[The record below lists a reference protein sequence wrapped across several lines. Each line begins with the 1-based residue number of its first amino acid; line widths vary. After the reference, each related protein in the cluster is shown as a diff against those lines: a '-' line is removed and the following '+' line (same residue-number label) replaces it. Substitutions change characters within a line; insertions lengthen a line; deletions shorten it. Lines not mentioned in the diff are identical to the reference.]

1 MMKNIGILLV
11 IFLVSIAGFAQKS
24 PADYGMDTTQTL
36 PVGLEVGS
44 KAPKFK
50 TTDIDGNAIVMK
62 DLLKQGPVVIIF
74 YRGEWCPVC
83 NRYLAELNNSLPEIK
98 EKGATVL
105 VISPEMK
112 VHVQKTKENSSSDFV
127 FVSDPGSKICE
138 SYDVLF
144 TVTEAY
150 QKKINTKFDKDIAEF
165 NGQDV
170 AKLPVPA
177 TYVINQEGEIVYKQ
191 FEYNY
196 RNRASGSDILEA
208 L

>member
-1 MMKNIGILLV
+1 MKNIGILLV
-11 IFLVSIAGFAQKS
+11 TFLMSMATFAQKS

-50 TTDIDGNAIVMK
+50 TTDIDGNAVVMK

-98 EKGATVL
+98 KKGATVL
-105 VISPEMK
+105 VISPEMDT
-112 VHVQKTKENSSSDFV
+112 HVQKTKENTSSDFV
-127 FVSDPGSKICE
+127 FVSDKDSKICE

-150 QKKINTKFDKDIAEF
+150 QKKINNKFDKDIAEY

-177 TYVINQEGEIVYKQ
+177 TYVVDQEGKIVYKQ

-196 RNRASGSDILEA
+196 RNRASGTEILEV